1 MENFYVQ
8 LAEILEVDEL
18 KPDEI
23 LQDFENWDSLTE
35 LSVLAMMDANYG
47 VNLTTG
53 DLRQI
58 KTAAELAAAAES
70 RRRK

>member
-1 MENFYVQ
+1 MENFYVK
-8 LAEILEVDEL
+8 LAEILEVDEV
-18 KPDEI
+18 KPDGI

-47 VNLTTG
+47 INLTTG

-58 KTAAELAAAAES
+58 KTATELAAAVES